1 MRSKLSKSSVK
12 EAISQAFDKYRSKT
26 FALFQDMDEAT
37 LSSQSHSDFSR
48 VGWYLGHIACIES
61 LSPLKHST

>member
-1 MRSKLSKSSVK
+1 MK